1 MPLAGYR
8 LRGGIPIGMS
18 WSPKLHEDMDG
29 RFGSWLV
36 GIDAKNENPLLRI
49 RHRDG
54 FGSQLGDFVVERVLV
69 VADRV
74 RALRAG
80 PAGVKGI
87 GSRGGDAAGANST
100 QGTVLPFCELE
111 LRDTRGRLY
120 TASFMGDSGL
130 GCAFVIGLNVALNVC
145 EKLRTK
151 KIRSKLK
158 KPGMAYAWH
167 PKFSI
172 V

>member
-1 MPLAGYR
+1 
-8 LRGGIPIGMS
+8 MS

-29 RFGSWLV
+29 RLGSWLV

-54 FGSQLGDFVVERVLV
+54 FGSQLGDFVVERMLV

-74 RALRAG
+74 RALKNAG
-80 PAGVKGI
+80 PAGVRGI
-87 GSRGGDAAGANST
+87 GSRGGDTTGATVS
-100 QGTVLPFCELE
+100 QGMAPFCELE
-111 LRDTRGRLY
+111 LRDARGRLF
-120 TASFMGDSGL
+120 TARFMGDSGL
-130 GCAFVIGLNVALNVC
+130 GCVFVIGLNVALHVC
-145 EKLRTK
+145 EKLRVK

-158 KPGMAYAWH
+158 KPGMVYAWH
-167 PKFSI
+167 SKVSI